1 LQKIAENLPLTIN
14 IDFFEA
20 NNIGKRSYNQDDF
33 AHVVTDQFACFVV
46 ADGLGGH
53 QHGEI
58 ASMRLCEALIKE
70 APNYRAEIYKS
81 KLEGLEPFLMQS
93 YELMRQVILTEYGS
107 IDTHTTFVL
116 AWLDD
121 SQLLTAHV
129 GDSRL
134 YRINKEAVVWR
145 TPDHTQVQTLFM
157 QGKVSEDDMGKH
169 PLQNQLSRTVN
180 LQDFPDIEIF
190 AHPALS
196 STETLVLCTDGFW
209 TDTPLQEM
217 VRLANERNYRQEFQ
231 ARISELAEHPFADNI
246 TVQVIKQT

>member
-1 LQKIAENLPLTIN
+1 MTIKIS
-14 IDFFEA
+14 FFEA

-33 AHVVTDQFACFVV
+33 AHVITPDFACFVV

-58 ASMRLCEALIKE
+58 ASKRLCEALMKE
-70 APNYRAEIYKS
+70 APHFGVEIYRN
-81 KLEGLEPFLMQS
+81 KLEGLQVFLRQS
-93 YELMRQVILTEYGS
+93 YEQMRQAILTEYGP

-134 YRINKEAVVWR
+134 YRINKEEVLWR

-157 QGKVSEDDMGKH
+157 QGKVKEDDMGKH

-180 LQDFPDIEIF
+180 LQQLPDIDLF
-190 AHPALS
+190 AHPPLTPS
-196 STETLVLCTDGFW
+196 ETLVLCTDGFW
-209 TDTPLQEM
+209 TDTPLKEM
-217 VRLANERNYRQEFQ
+217 VKLANSPDYPQVFQEHI
-231 ARISELAEHPFADNI
+231 RELAEHPFADNI
-246 TVQVIKQT
+246 TAQVIKQT